1 MAWPKG
7 RKRSQPVDVKHEKFE
22 PQSLPVV
29 VQEIVKAKKPA
40 PSDTDIRTAANR
52 EIMLCY
58 ITGKFVPRALRI
70 HWDQRNVPIVD
81 AARKAMARDGAK
93 PEQAEEYLDRVI
105 ASTAR

>member
-1 MAWPKG
+1 
-7 RKRSQPVDVKHEKFE
+7 
-22 PQSLPVV
+22 
-29 VQEIVKAKKPA
+29 
-40 PSDTDIRTAANR
+40 
-52 EIMLCY
+52 MLCY